1 MKRSIVALAF
11 ALAAG
16 LLVAVPVS
24 AATTV
29 GDVEKEL
36 MCQCGCTMVLD
47 TCQCGTADQM
57 RALIGEKI
65 DGGQSKNEIMDYF
78 VAQYGETILSAPTK
92 KGFNLMVW
100 ILPFAAIAG
109 GGVALYFI
117 LRIWVLK
124 GKAQKEAAIP
134 QPGHEEDG
142 DEYRE
147 KFEQELEDFRREED
161 DT

>member
-1 MKRSIVALAF
+1 MKRSIVALAL
-11 ALAAG
+11 ALVAG

-29 GDVEKEL
+29 SDVEKEL
-36 MCQCGCTMVLD
+36 MCQCGCSMVVN

-65 DGGQSKNEIMDYF
+65 DGGQSKNEIIDYF
-78 VAQYGETILSAPTK
+78 VAQYGETVLSVPTK
-92 KGFNLMVW
+92 KGFNLVVW
-100 ILPFAAIAG
+100 VLPFAAIAG
-109 GGVALYFI
+109 GGAALYFI
-117 LRIWVLK
+117 LRTWVLK
-124 GKAQKEAAIP
+124 GKAQMEAVIP

-147 KFEQELEDFRREED
+147 KFEQELQDFRRED
-161 DT
+161 DAT